1 MRIGERE
8 VNRVSPR
15 DRDIAMVF
23 QDYALYPQM
32 TVRDNLA
39 FGLRRRKTPK
49 ADIES
54 RVDRAAEAL
63 ELGALLDR
71 RPRELSG
78 GQQQRVALGRALVRD
93 PQVFLMD
100 EPLSNLDAKLRV
112 QTRGEIKRLQK
123 EVGTT
128 TVYVTHD
135 QVEAMTMGDRIAVMN
150 DGRLEQAGT
159 PEEVYERPANRFV
172 AGFIGSPG
180 MSFAEVSGE
189 DGGLRGPGLPAPGR
203 RRPAAASSSSGSGPS
218 TCARGA
224 TTPGSRARSRAPS
237 PTWRRSAAR
246 RSWASTSRAATA
258 SSSASR
264 AARASSRATGALR
277 PRARGRAAVRRE
289 GGAPSARRSR
299 RGDRRGGAAGG
310 DRRAARRAR
319 ADARRRGDP
328 GLAARLAAGRRGS
341 SGWPRTAAPT
351 TPRPTAST
359 RSGGSRAGRRCAT
372 RSRCRS
378 TTASGRARAATSR
391 SRSRSRA
398 RRRTSSPGCG
408 RWARPA
414 RPRSRSPTSRA
425 RRWPAPPEVVS
436 LGAGEERSVAATKTY
451 TAELAVLARLAA
463 HAGGRGAGLD
473 DGLGATTE
481 LAGRRSRA
489 AGGRRAGRGRSHGPS
504 G

>member
-1 MRIGERE
+1 MAGVSFEAVTKRYGDVEAVRELSLEIADREFVVLVGPSGSGKTTALRMLAGLEAISEGVVRIGERE

-159 PEEVYERPANRFV
+159 PEELYERPANRFV

-180 MSFAEVSGE
+180 MSFAEVSAE
-189 DGGLRGPGLPAPGR
+189 DGGLRGRGFRLPAAGAGAGELVLGIRPEHVRPWREDAGLAGPIEGTVAYVEALGR
-203 RRPAAASSSSGSGPS
+203 ETFLGVDVEGGDRFVV
-218 TCARGA
+218 CVE
-224 TTPGSRARSRAPS
+224 
-237 PTWRRSAAR
+237 
-246 RSWASTSRAATA
+246 
-258 SSSASR
+258 
-264 AARASSRATGALR
+264 
-277 PRARGRAAVRRE
+277 GRAGEQPGDRFRFGIATEGVRLFERE
-289 GGAPSARRSR
+289 GGAAVRQ
-299 RGDRRGGAAGG
+299 AE
-310 DRRAARRAR
+310 
-319 ADARRRGDP
+319 
-328 GLAARLAAGRRGS
+328 
-341 SGWPRTAAPT
+341 
-351 TPRPTAST
+351 
-359 RSGGSRAGRRCAT
+359 
-372 RSRCRS
+372 
-378 TTASGRARAATSR
+378 
-391 SRSRSRA
+391 
-398 RRRTSSPGCG
+398 
-408 RWARPA
+408 PA
-414 RPRSRSPTSRA
+414 R
-425 RRWPAPPEVVS
+425 
-436 LGAGEERSVAATKTY
+436 
-451 TAELAVLARLAA
+451 
-463 HAGGRGAGLD
+463 
-473 DGLGATTE
+473 
-481 LAGRRSRA
+481 
-489 AGGRRAGRGRSHGPS
+489 
-504 G
+504 